1 MRRPERPLIGAALL
15 AALACGPSDPPP
27 PPPPPVV
34 ADPAPADPEPAT
46 APEPAEPE
54 AVVEAIPEDLRL
66 PPRRDPAAP
75 TDTIFSGPDQPPV
88 PLPDDVPI
96 YAGAATVGSM
106 SSPRT
111 GTIVNL
117 TSPDAPDA
125 IAGWYR
131 DELTRRGW
139 KVDKESATGMQHLV
153 AAFKEGQR
161 ATVLIKA
168 GAVGTH
174 ILLTVARDG

>member
-1 MRRPERPLIGAALL
+1 MRRSVRPLLGAALL
-15 AALACGPSDPPP
+15 ATLACGPSEPPP
-27 PPPPPVV
+27 PPPAPVA
-34 ADPAPADPEPAT
+34 ADPAPAEPAPTPDPAVPEP
-46 APEPAEPE
+46 
-54 AVVEAIPEDLRL
+54 VVEAIPEDLQL
-66 PPRRDPAAP
+66 PPRRDPAVP
-75 TDTIFSGPDQPPV
+75 SDTSFSGPDQPPV
-88 PLPDDVPI
+88 PLPEDVPV
-96 YAGAATVGSM
+96 YADASTVGSM

-131 DELTRRGW
+131 EEFTRRGW
-139 KVDKESATGMQHLV
+139 RIDRESATGMQHLV
-153 AAFKEGQR
+153 TALKEGRR

>member
-1 MRRPERPLIGAALL
+1 VEIVLE
-15 AALACGPSDPPP
+15 PPP
-27 PPPPPVV
+27 
-34 ADPAPADPEPAT
+34 AAPA
-46 APEPAEPE
+46 APEPEVVPEVIPPELAE
-54 AVVEAIPEDLRL
+54 I
-66 PPRRDPAAP
+66 PRRDPTAP
-75 TDTIFSGPDQPPV
+75 SDSAFSGPEEPPV
-88 PLPDDVPI
+88 PLPADVPV
-96 YAGAATVGSM
+96 YAEAATVGSM

-117 TSPDAPDA
+117 TSPDSPDQ

-131 DELTRRGW
+131 DEFGKRGW

-153 AAFKEGQR
+153 AALKDGRR
-161 ATVLIKA
+161 ATVLIRA

>member
-1 MRRPERPLIGAALL
+1 MRRPVRLLTGAALL
-15 AALACGPSDPPP
+15 ASLACGPSEPPP
-27 PPPPPVV
+27 PPPAPVV
-34 ADPAPADPEPAT
+34 AEPAPPAEPAPAPASAVPEV
-46 APEPAEPE
+46 
-54 AVVEAIPEDLRL
+54 VVEAIPEDLQL
-66 PPRRDPAAP
+66 PPRRDPSAP
-75 TDTIFSGPDQPPV
+75 SDTSFSGPDQPTV

-96 YAGAATVGSM
+96 YADASTIGSM

-131 DELTRRGW
+131 DEFARRGW
-139 KVDKESATGMQHLV
+139 RIDKESATGMQHLI
-153 AAFKEGQR
+153 AALKEGRR
-161 ATVLIKA
+161 ATVLIRA